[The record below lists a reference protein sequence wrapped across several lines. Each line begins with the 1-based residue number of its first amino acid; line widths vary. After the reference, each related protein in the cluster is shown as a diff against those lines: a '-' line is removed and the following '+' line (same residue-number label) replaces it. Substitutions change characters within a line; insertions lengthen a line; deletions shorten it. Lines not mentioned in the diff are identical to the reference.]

1 MLSTTKDYICES
13 AIEYKICQQKTTK
26 TTINVSPKQTEK
38 NKLLG
43 TQQSKQNHKDTDT
56 KIQTIAGIY
65 LEHSFLSQM
74 LTKQIEMHS
83 KSI

>member
-38 NKLLG
+38 
-43 TQQSKQNHKDTDT
+43 KQTPRHAA
-56 KIQTIAGIY
+56 IQT
-65 LEHSFLSQM
+65 EP
-74 LTKQIEMHS
+74 
-83 KSI
+83 